1 MPINKSTDSNYGCI
15 FRLYTLIIGLLGG
28 ILFILS
34 PVAQQGNVSSF
45 QQICIAWHFTF
56 VLHCAVH
63 GGNGKGAD

>member
-1 MPINKSTDSNYGCI
+1 MPINKSTDSNYGNFLC
-15 FRLYTLIIGLLGG
+15 LYTEVVSLSGG
-28 ILFILS
+28 ILFILPIIAES
-34 PVAQQGNVSSF
+34 RNVSSF